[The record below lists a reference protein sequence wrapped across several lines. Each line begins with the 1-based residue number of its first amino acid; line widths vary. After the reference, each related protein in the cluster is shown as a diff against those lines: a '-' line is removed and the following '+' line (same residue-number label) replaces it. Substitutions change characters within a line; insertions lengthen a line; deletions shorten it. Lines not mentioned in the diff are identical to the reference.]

1 MALNCKQENLKEIE
15 SMLPSVKLADLLQDL
30 CNRYG
35 QGTLADQIG
44 MDPAAFSRFKN
55 GDGNISL
62 KHLEAL
68 FSEANITILPESDV
82 KRLVMSFFTIS
93 DLWKKSMGW

>member
-1 MALNCKQENLKEIE
+1 MPANNKQKELNGID
-15 SMLPSVKLADLLQDL
+15 MLPSIRFSDLLNDLCTKHGQGSLADS
-30 CNRYG
+30 
-35 QGTLADQIG
+35 IG

-62 KHLEAL
+62 KNLEAL
-68 FSEANITILPESDV
+68 LSFSDVMILPESDV
-82 KRLVMSFFTIS
+82 KRLMMSFFTVN